1 MYKRQAISHA
11 NPSFFHKAL
20 RNIDNDVLI
29 ELAKKN
35 GFIGLSLYPYH
46 LKNLG
51 KCTIED
57 YCSMVKQLINL
68 IGIEHIG
75 IGSDLC
81 KNWPDEVVMWMRN
94 GKWTKKIDYGES
106 TSKSTAW
113 PEQPSWFTKASDLK
127 NIFES
132 LVINGLTD
140 DQASKIIGTNWFE
153 FMKNHF

>member
-1 MYKRQAISHA
+1 
-11 NPSFFHKAL
+11 
-20 RNIDNDVLI
+20 
-29 ELAKKN
+29 
-35 GFIGLSLYPYH
+35 
-46 LKNLG
+46 
-51 KCTIED
+51 
-57 YCSMVKQLINL
+57 MVRQLINL

-81 KNWPDEVVMWMRN
+81 NNWPDEVVMWMRN

-113 PEQPSWFTKASDLK
+113 PEQPSWFTKGSDLR

-132 LVINGLTD
+132 LVLNGLTD
-140 DQASKIIGTNWFE
+140 DEAIKIVGINWFE